1 MIPSLTRNAFAR
13 SAAQVLLWSGHS
25 LRLLPAAGVPQ
36 NGRAMSLDSILRSQ
50 PKPVIAALALA
61 MIVLISWLDS
71 LTGWQISLGVFYGL
85 PILLVVWYLGKNW
98 AIATCGVC
106 MLGWM
111 ISNWGGIPNFSKGAY
126 IWASL
131 SRLVY
136 FIAMAIGGAA
146 VRKQREMDAA
156 RIAALEHARAL
167 ERDIVNVSEREQ
179 RRIGQ
184 DIHDGLCQVLAG
196 IGCAASMLKDELRA
210 KSLPEAKSAEEIE
223 AYIQEA
229 ATEARDLARGIFPVL
244 QDPSGLEPAL
254 EELASLT
261 SRLHQRQVEVFF
273 EEGITI
279 PNPDVSMHLYRIAQ
293 EAVSNALKHA
303 NAKGVFIA
311 LRKTEGQLRLSVQDD
326 GPGVPASAFAS
337 ATGMGL
343 RTMRYRASLIG
354 AELEIGRG
362 PEGGTLVRCDMP
374 HGARDSSGTHPGKL
388 DPRVLRQNGVA
399 AT

>member
-1 MIPSLTRNAFAR
+1 
-13 SAAQVLLWSGHS
+13 
-25 LRLLPAAGVPQ
+25 
-36 NGRAMSLDSILRSQ
+36 LDTFFRSQ
-50 PKPVIAALALA
+50 PKPVIAGLALG
-61 MIVLISWLDS
+61 MIALISWIDS
-71 LTGWQISLGVFYGL
+71 LTGWQISLGVFYGIPVL
-85 PILLVVWYLGKNW
+85 FVVWYMGKDW
-98 AIATCGVC
+98 AIAFAGIC

-111 ISNWGGIPNFSKGAY
+111 LSNWGGIPNFSRGAF
-126 IWASL
+126 IWAAI

-136 FIAMAIGGAA
+136 FISMAIGGAA
-146 VRKQREMDAA
+146 VRKQREIDAA

-196 IGCAASMLKDELRA
+196 IGCATAMLKEELQA

-244 QDPSGLEPAL
+244 QDPSGLESAL
-254 EELASLT
+254 EELAIMT
-261 SRLHQRQVEVFF
+261 SRLHQRQVDVHF

-279 PNPDVSMHLYRIAQ
+279 PNPEVSMHLYRIAQ

-303 NAKGVFIA
+303 DAQGVCIRVA
-311 LRKTEGQLRLSVQDD
+311 NVGGILRLTVQDD
-326 GPGVPASAFAS
+326 GPGVPSTVFS
-337 ATGMGL
+337 SSTGMGL
-343 RTMRYRASLIG
+343 RTMKYRAGLIG

-362 PEGGTLVRCDMP
+362 PEGGTLVSCNMP
-374 HGARDSSGTHPGKL
+374 YIKGNAVGKPYGQGSADDKRANMPDTANFKRSDSPDSAL
-388 DPRVLRQNGVA
+388 LRQNGGT